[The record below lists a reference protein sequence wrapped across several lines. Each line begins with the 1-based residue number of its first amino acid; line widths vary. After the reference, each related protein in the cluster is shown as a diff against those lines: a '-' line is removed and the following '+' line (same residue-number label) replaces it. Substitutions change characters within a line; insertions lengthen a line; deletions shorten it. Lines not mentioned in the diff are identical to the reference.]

1 MPFHTL
7 LKYPVPAAN
16 TNILLLNFINKAAIL
31 KSAGNPP
38 ALSVPVFFKLIL
50 ILPEKSFD

>member
-7 LKYPVPAAN
+7 LKYTVPAAN